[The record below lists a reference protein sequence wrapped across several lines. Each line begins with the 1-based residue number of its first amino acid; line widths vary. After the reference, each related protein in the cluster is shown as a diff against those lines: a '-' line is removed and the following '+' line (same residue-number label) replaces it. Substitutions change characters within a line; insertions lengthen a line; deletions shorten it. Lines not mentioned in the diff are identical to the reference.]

1 MDFLNTEFGHAVVLA
16 GAFLVL
22 FAMGEILY
30 HIVRIKV
37 EYTRKFVHITTA
49 LLALA
54 FPIYL
59 NNHWFVMALSL
70 IFAGILVL
78 SLKFDLLKSINAIE
92 RSSVGSLCAPAAIYA
107 TFMAYHFSGDQL
119 YYYYIPLS
127 ILAISDPLAALFG
140 KRFPW
145 RPYSIRGNS
154 KTLMGSM
161 MFFLSAF
168 LVSFSFM
175 HQFDFA
181 DSASMMILQS
191 LCVAGM
197 SMTTEAFSDKGWDNL
212 FIPLSVIVVLGLFAI

>member
-16 GAFLVL
+16 TAFLVL
-22 FAMGEILY
+22 FALGEILY
-30 HIVRIKV
+30 HVVQIKV
-37 EYTRKFVHITTA
+37 EYTRKFVHLTTA

-59 NNHWFVMALSL
+59 NNHWYVLGLSL

-127 ILAISDPLAALFG
+127 ILAISDPMAALFG

-145 RPYSIRGNS
+145 LPYSIRGNS
-154 KTLMGSM
+154 KTLMGSL
-161 MFFLSAF
+161 MFFVSAF
-168 LVSFSFM
+168 LVSFTFM
-175 HQFDFA
+175 HQFDFV
-181 DSASMMILQS
+181 DSPSTIILQS
-191 LCVAGM
+191 LCIAGIG
-197 SMTTEAFSDKGWDNL
+197 MTTEAISDRGWDNL
-212 FIPLSVIVVLGLFAI
+212 FIPLSVIVVLGIFAI